1 MDKKSLIQIFL
12 IILLLIVTL
21 LIFNHFYI
29 SNNSLENPKNKEVTN
44 IEKDNEQVV
53 DKNIIENVQYSLNNN
68 KGDIYQVLADFGEIN
83 LDNPNLMFLTNV
95 NASLILAN
103 KTNIKL
109 TSDFANFN
117 TKTFETT
124 FIKNIKVERDEETI
138 TGDEL
143 YLVLEN
149 ETNNTKNTSLSDE
162 NLIRISNN
170 ILYKKPGYSLKA
182 DILEMDLI
190 SKDIKIFMLDEQKK
204 VFAKTI
210 IK

>member
-1 MDKKSLIQIFL
+1 MEKKSLIQIFL
-12 IILLLIVTL
+12 IILLFIIAL
-21 LIFNHFYI
+21 LIFNHFYT
-29 SNNSLENPKNKEVTN
+29 SNDSAKN
-44 IEKDNEQVV
+44 IEKKIIDTEINEKQSV
-53 DKNIIENVQYSLNNN
+53 DKNIIENVQYSFNNS

-95 NASLILAN
+95 NASLILTN
-103 KTNIKL
+103 KTNIIL

-124 FIKNIKVERDEETI
+124 FINNIKVERDEEII

-143 YLVLEN
+143 YLVLEQ
-149 ETNNTKNTSLSDE
+149 EKKENNNDSSLEE

-182 DILEMDLI
+182 DILEIDLI
-190 SKDIKIFMLDEQKK
+190 TKNIKIFMLDKQKK

>member
-1 MDKKSLIQIFL
+1 MAKKSLIQIFL
-12 IILLLIVTL
+12 IISLFLFAL
-21 LIFNHFYI
+21 LIFNYFYI
-29 SNNSLENPKNKEVTN
+29 SNKSSEDKKITDIKENQT
-44 IEKDNEQVV
+44 QSV
-53 DKNIIENVQYSLNNN
+53 DKNIIENVQYSFNNN
-68 KGDIYQVLADFGEIN
+68 KGDLYQVLADFGEIN

-95 NASLILAN
+95 NASLVLID
-103 KTNIKL
+103 KTNIIL

-124 FIKNIKVERDEETI
+124 FINKVKVRREEETI
-138 TGDEL
+138 IGDEL
-143 YLVLEN
+143 YLVLEREKN
-149 ETNNTKNTSLSDE
+149 ETNNTPILEE

-190 SKDIKIFMLDEQKK
+190 TKNIKIFMLDKQKK

-210 IK
+210 IN

>member
-1 MDKKSLIQIFL
+1 MEKKSLIQIFL
-12 IILLLIVTL
+12 IILLFITAL
-21 LIFNHFYI
+21 LIFNHFYT
-29 SNNSLENPKNKEVTN
+29 SNNSAKNTEKKIIDTEVN
-44 IEKDNEQVV
+44 EKQSV
-53 DKNIIENVQYSLNNN
+53 DKNIIENVQYSFNNS
-68 KGDIYQVLADFGEIN
+68 KGDLYQVLADFGEIN

-95 NASLILAN
+95 NASLILTN
-103 KTNIKL
+103 KTNIIL

-124 FIKNIKVERDEETI
+124 FINNIKVKRDEETI
-138 TGDEL
+138 LGDEL
-143 YLVLEN
+143 YLVLEQEKKGTEN
-149 ETNNTKNTSLSDE
+149 DALLEE

-190 SKDIKIFMLDEQKK
+190 TKDIKIFMLDKKNK
-204 VFAKTI
+204 VFATTI

>member
-1 MDKKSLIQIFL
+1 MAKKSLIQIFL
-12 IILLLIVTL
+12 VILLLFITL
-21 LIFNHFYI
+21 FIFNYFYI
-29 SNNSLENPKNKEVTN
+29 SNKSLEDKKVADIKGNKV
-44 IEKDNEQVV
+44 QSV
-53 DKNIIENVQYSLNNN
+53 DKNIIENVQYSFNNN
-68 KGDIYQVLADFGEIN
+68 KGDLYQVLADFGEIN

-95 NASLILAN
+95 NASLILID
-103 KTNIKL
+103 KTNIIL

-124 FIKNIKVERDEETI
+124 FINNVKVKREEETI
-138 TGDEL
+138 IGDEL
-143 YLVLEN
+143 YLVLEREKN
-149 ETNNTKNTSLSDE
+149 ENDNTPILEE

-190 SKDIKIFMLDEQKK
+190 TKNIKIFMLDKQKK
-204 VFAKTI
+204 VFAKTT

>member
-1 MDKKSLIQIFL
+1 MEKKSLIQIFL
-12 IILLLIVTL
+12 IILLFITAL
-21 LIFNHFYI
+21 LIFNHFYT
-29 SNNSLENPKNKEVTN
+29 SNDSAKN
-44 IEKDNEQVV
+44 IEKKIIDTEINEKQSV
-53 DKNIIENVQYSLNNN
+53 DKNIIENVQYSFNNS
-68 KGDIYQVLADFGEIN
+68 KGDLYQVLADFGEIN

-95 NASLILAN
+95 NASLILTN
-103 KTNIKL
+103 KTNIIL

-124 FIKNIKVERDEETI
+124 FINNIKVERDEEII

-143 YLVLEN
+143 YLVLEQ
-149 ETNNTKNTSLSDE
+149 EKKGNNNDSSLEE

-182 DILEMDLI
+182 DILEIDLI
-190 SKDIKIFMLDEQKK
+190 TKNIKIFMLDKQKK

>member
-1 MDKKSLIQIFL
+1 MGKKSLIQIC
-12 IILLLIVTL
+12 LIVLLFLLSL
-21 LIFNHFYI
+21 LIFNRFYI
-29 SNNSLENPKNKEVTN
+29 SNNSLEKSKIKKISN
-44 IEKDNEQVV
+44 IEKKKEQII

-68 KGDIYQVLADFGEIN
+68 KGDVYQILADFGEIN
-83 LDNPNLMFLTNV
+83 LDYPNLMFLTNV
-95 NASLILAN
+95 NASLILTN
-103 KTNIKL
+103 KTNIIL

-124 FIKNIKVERDEETI
+124 FIKNIKVERDEEII

-149 ETNNTKNTSLSDE
+149 EKNKTENTSLSDE

-170 ILYKKPGYSLKA
+170 ILYKKPGYNLKA

-190 SKDIKIFMLDEQKK
+190 TKDVKIFMLDKQKR
-204 VFAKTI
+204 VFAKTV

>member
-1 MDKKSLIQIFL
+1 MGKKSLIQIFL
-12 IILLLIVTL
+12 IVLLFIVTL

-103 KTNIKL
+103 KTNIIL

-149 ETNNTKNTSLSDE
+149 EKNNTENTSLSDE

-190 SKDIKIFMLDEQKK
+190 SKDIKIFMLDKQKK
-204 VFAKTI
+204 VFAKTV

>member
-1 MDKKSLIQIFL
+1 MGKKSLIQIFL
-12 IILLLIVTL
+12 IIILFIITS

-29 SNNSLENPKNKEVTN
+29 SNNSLENSKNKEITE
-44 IEKDNEQVV
+44 IEKNNGQVI

-68 KGDIYQVLADFGEIN
+68 KGDVYQVLADFGEIN

-95 NASLILAN
+95 NASLLLAN
-103 KTNIKL
+103 RTNIKL
-109 TSDFANFN
+109 TSEFANFN

-124 FIKNIKVERDEETI
+124 FIKNIKVEREEETI

-149 ETNNTKNTSLSDE
+149 EKEKTENTPLLDE

-190 SKDIKIFMLDEQKK
+190 SKDLKIFMLDKQKK
-204 VFAKTI
+204 VFAKTT

>member
-1 MDKKSLIQIFL
+1 MVKKSLIQICL
-12 IILLLIVTL
+12 VVLLFIVTL

-29 SNNSLENPKNKEVTN
+29 SNNSLENSKDKKDTN
-44 IEKDNEQVV
+44 MKKDNEQVI

-68 KGDIYQVLADFGEIN
+68 KGDVYQVLADFGEIN

-103 KTNIKL
+103 KTNIIL

-124 FIKNIKVERDEETI
+124 FIKNIKVERDEEII

-149 ETNNTKNTSLSDE
+149 EKNNTENTSLSDE

-190 SKDIKIFMLDEQKK
+190 SKDIKIFMLDKQNK
-204 VFAKTI
+204 VFAKTV

>member
-1 MDKKSLIQIFL
+1 MGKKSLIQIFL
-12 IILLLIVTL
+12 IVLLFIVTL

-103 KTNIKL
+103 KTNIIL

-124 FIKNIKVERDEETI
+124 FIKNIKVERDEENLTARQNPQAPP
-138 TGDEL
+138 TLAVPSNDDL
-143 YLVLEN
+143 
-149 ETNNTKNTSLSDE
+149 NNQMQNQMTAYTHREQRRVS
-162 NLIRISNN
+162 
-170 ILYKKPGYSLKA
+170 YKFFS
-182 DILEMDLI
+182 
-190 SKDIKIFMLDEQKK
+190 
-204 VFAKTI
+204 
-210 IK
+210 

>member
-1 MDKKSLIQIFL
+1 MGKKSLIQIFL
-12 IILLLIVTL
+12 IIILFIITA

-29 SNNSLENPKNKEVTN
+29 SNNSVENSKNKEIVN
-44 IEKDNEQVV
+44 IEKNSEQVI

-68 KGDIYQVLADFGEIN
+68 KGDVYQVLADFGEIN

-95 NASLILAN
+95 NARLILAN
-103 KTNIKL
+103 KTNIIL
-109 TSDFANFN
+109 TSEFANFN

-124 FIKNIKVERDEETI
+124 FIKNIKVEREEETI

-149 ETNNTKNTSLSDE
+149 ENVKTENTPLTDE

-170 ILYKKPGYSLKA
+170 IIYKKPGYSLKA

-190 SKDIKIFMLDEQKK
+190 SKDIKIFMLDKQKK
-204 VFAKTI
+204 VFAKTV

>member
-1 MDKKSLIQIFL
+1 MEKKSLIQIFL
-12 IILLLIVTL
+12 IILLFIIAL
-21 LIFNHFYI
+21 LIFNHFYT
-29 SNNSLENPKNKEVTN
+29 SNDSAKN
-44 IEKDNEQVV
+44 IEKKIIDTEINEKQSV
-53 DKNIIENVQYSLNNN
+53 DKNIIENVQYSFNNS

-95 NASLILAN
+95 NASLILTN
-103 KTNIKL
+103 KTNIIL

-124 FIKNIKVERDEETI
+124 FINNIKVERDEEII

-143 YLVLEN
+143 YLVLEQ
-149 ETNNTKNTSLSDE
+149 EKKGNNNDSSLEE

-182 DILEMDLI
+182 DILEIDLI
-190 SKDIKIFMLDEQKK
+190 TKNIKIFMLDKQKK